1 MSSPAFKCQIH
12 LKYYITSLPQPAL
25 TPPTMSLTMLLDAS
39 RAIEAAQGLVSM
51 STCPQYASQVSTE
64 PEEALRLEINRMPY
78 ASGIEGQIPRNFMVK
93 EIPRKS
99 GTRSDKYY
107 YSPEG
112 ECFRSVK
119 AVLRSLE

>member
-1 MSSPAFKCQIH
+1 
-12 LKYYITSLPQPAL
+12 
-25 TPPTMSLTMLLDAS
+25 MSLTMLLDAYS
-39 RAIEAAQGLVSM
+39 VTEAAQGLILL
-51 STCPQYASQVSTE
+51 STCFQYDSQASTE
-64 PEEALRLEINRMPY
+64 PEETLRIEINRIPY
-78 ASGIEGQIPRNFMVK
+78 ESGIEGQIPRNFMVK

-119 AVLRSLE
+119 AVLESLE